1 MRAAYV
7 VSRFPNSSE
16 TFIVRELEVVSA
28 APDIEVEL
36 FSLFP
41 PKDAFEHRSAA
52 RWTKHLQ
59 RPGVGEALR
68 GTGWWMLRSPGK
80 VLGTFKRV
88 LAATYR
94 SPGSA
99 ARSLLTVPIALVHA
113 RRVSSSRIGHVHAHF
128 ATYPA
133 LAAWVCHRMTGVPFS
148 YTAHAH
154 DLYVDDS
161 LLRLTLPEARFVVTI
176 SEFNRKLIAG
186 YGADTPVELVH
197 CGVDP
202 GLYPFVPRRVP
213 AEGPV
218 STLCVASL
226 QEKKGHEVLLEALAA
241 APGLDRLHLRLVGD
255 GPLRSELERLARAL
269 GISSRV
275 DFMGSRDETEVRRL
289 LAEADLYVL
298 PSRVARDGQM
308 EGLPVALI
316 EAVAS
321 GVPTVATRLSG
332 IPELIVDGE
341 TGWLAEP
348 GDPQSLRTKL
358 EQALAEGAP
367 ASLDAGRAL
376 VERDFDQFESGRRI
390 AGLIDR
396 GDRRSG

>member
-1 MRAAYV
+1 MRVAYV
-7 VSRFPNSSE
+7 VSRFPNPSE

-28 APDIEVEL
+28 DPDIELEL

-41 PKDAFEHRSAA
+41 PKSTFEHRSAM
-52 RWTKHLQ
+52 RWTRDLR
-59 RPGVGEALR
+59 RPGVGEALQ
-68 GTGWWMLRSPGK
+68 GAAWWMLRSPVK
-80 VLGTFKRV
+80 VLGLLKRV
-88 LAATYR
+88 LSATYR
-94 SPGSA
+94 SPGIA

-113 RRVSSSRIGHVHAHF
+113 RRVRASPIAHVHAHF

-133 LAAWVCHRMTGVPFS
+133 LAAWICHRMTGVPFS

-161 LLRLTLPEARFVVTI
+161 LLRLTLPEARFVATI
-176 SEFNRKLIAG
+176 SEFNRRLIAG
-186 YGADTPVELVH
+186 YGVETPVELVH

-202 GLYPFVPRRVP
+202 GKYRFLPRRVP

-218 STLCVASL
+218 STLCVAGL
-226 QEKKGHEVLLEALAA
+226 QEKKGHEVLLEALT
-241 APGLDRLHLRLVGD
+241 APGLDRLRLRLVGD
-255 GPLRSELERLARAL
+255 GPLRGELERLANTL
-269 GISSRV
+269 GIESRV
-275 DFMGSRDETEVRRL
+275 EFLGSRDETEVRSL
-289 LAEADLYVL
+289 LEEADLFVL

-308 EGLPVALI
+308 EGLPVALM

-332 IPELIVDGE
+332 IPELISDGE

-348 GDPQSLRTKL
+348 GDPRSLRTKL

-376 VERDFDQFESGRRI
+376 VERDFDQAESGRRI
-390 AGLIDR
+390 AGFIER
-396 GDRRSG
+396 GYGRLG

>member
-1 MRAAYV
+1 MRVAYV
-7 VSRFPNSSE
+7 VSRFPNQSE
-16 TFIVRELEVVSA
+16 TFIVRELQVVSA
-28 APDIEVEL
+28 DPELELEL

-41 PKDAFEHRSAA
+41 SKNAFEHRSAA
-52 RWTKHLQ
+52 RWTRGIR
-59 RPGVGEALR
+59 RPGVGEALQ
-68 GTGWWMLRSPGK
+68 GAAWWMLRSPVR
-80 VLGTFKRV
+80 VLGILKRV
-88 LAATYR
+88 LGATYR
-94 SPGSA
+94 SPRIA
-99 ARSLLTVPIALVHA
+99 ARSVLTVPIALVHA
-113 RRVSSSRIGHVHAHF
+113 RRVRAAGIGHVHAHF

-133 LAAWVCHRMTGVPFS
+133 LTAWVCHRLTGVPFS

-161 LLRLTLPEARFVVTI
+161 LLRLTLPEARFVATI

-186 YGADTPVELVH
+186 YGAETPVELVH

-202 GLYPFVPRRVP
+202 GQYRFVPRRVP
-213 AEGPV
+213 DEGPV

-226 QEKKGHEVLLEALAA
+226 QDKKGHEVLLEALAA
-241 APGLDRLHLRLVGD
+241 PGLDRLHVRLVGD
-255 GPLRSELERLARAL
+255 GPLRPELERLARTL

-275 DFMGSRDETEVRRL
+275 DFMGSRDETEVRAL
-289 LAEADLYVL
+289 LDEADLFVL

-308 EGLPVALI
+308 EGLPVVLI
-316 EAVAS
+316 EAVAC

-332 IPELIVDGE
+332 IPELIADGE

-358 EQALAEGAP
+358 EEAVAEGAP

-376 VERDFDQFESGRRI
+376 VEREFDQGESGRRI
-390 AGLIDR
+390 STLIQRGYRGLA
-396 GDRRSG
+396 